1 MKKITFILFCTFWV
15 LNSYSQELIL
25 PDSIINFYKIKEI
38 AAKKWSKYDENSYK
52 DVLNSFYEVIN
63 FSHASFNMRAKVY
76 LNIADLYAEFH
87 QYDSAIVYYDKA
99 FYSKE
104 VSVEELEY
112 PFRKKYFASDSVRYN
127 NKILEYK
134 ENFGKIYSYQELYII
149 KQLRA
154 MNEVDQLAR
163 KFDYNYPN
171 SCRKSIL
178 MYTDSLTMLK
188 IVELIKENPNIP
200 NPFIYDAGS
209 FFIVGRHIFSAY
221 PEFWLTYIEPIQRQS
236 LINGCFDIEN
246 YTRTY
251 DRSVIFARDEYSYFG
266 EFDDNGRKANPDTEL
281 VNQRRKNVGLPP
293 LDQKVVK
300 PNTIFITY

>member
-1 MKKITFILFCTFWV
+1 MKKITINLLFTFLVFI
-15 LNSYSQELIL
+15 SYSQELIL
-25 PDSIINFYKIKEI
+25 PDTIVNFYKIKEI
-38 AAKKWSKYDENSYK
+38 AAKKWSKYDENTYK

-63 FSHASFNMRAKVY
+63 FPNANINMRVSVY

-99 FYSKE
+99 FYSKN
-104 VSVEELEY
+104 VDVEELEY
-112 PFRKKYFASDSVRYN
+112 PYRKKYFASDSVRYN

-163 KFDYNYPN
+163 KFDDNYPN

-178 MYTDSLTMLK
+178 MFTDSLTMLK

-200 NPFIYDAGS
+200 NPFIYDTWG
-209 FFIVGRHIFSAY
+209 FFIIGRHIFTAY

-246 YTRTY
+246 YVRTY
-251 DRSVIFARDEYSYFG
+251 DRCVIFARNEYSYYG
-266 EFDDNGRKANPDTEL
+266 EYDDNGRMANPDTAL

-293 LDQKVVK
+293 LEQKEK
-300 PNTIFITY
+300 NTNRIFMTY